1 MAQKLFIC
9 EGEIGEDLLQRQPLA
24 GCIADGYTVTSV
36 SGYSTRDNR
45 QMCVV
50 LMAEPETQ
58 DEDNTGNDTEVQ
70 GDNTEQGYNTEQGG
84 GSEPQ
89 ENP

>member
-70 GDNTEQGYNTEQGG
+70 GDNTEQGG

>member
-50 LMAEPETQ
+50 LMAEPETPKYRVTPAMTPKYRVTTRSRV
-58 DEDNTGNDTEVQ
+58 EEV
-70 GDNTEQGYNTEQGG
+70 
-84 GSEPQ
+84 SRRKIPKHL
-89 ENP
+89 